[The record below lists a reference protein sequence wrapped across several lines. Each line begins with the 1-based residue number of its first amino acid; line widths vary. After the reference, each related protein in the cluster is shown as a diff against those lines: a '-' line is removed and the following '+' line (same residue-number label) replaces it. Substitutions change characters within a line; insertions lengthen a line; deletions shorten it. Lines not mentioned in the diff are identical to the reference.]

1 MARLR
6 GKIVGDW
13 HKCPSSLL
21 FPAQSCAAPG
31 GPAVSVL
38 VCRFAQVALLT
49 VALCP
54 SLAEA
59 SPTTSVVL
67 SPPASRVV
75 LSACSLVVAPNGNAS
90 VTFSATNEHPKL
102 ALERV
107 RVVLRVKNDLD
118 QKIGQFTLASEGMG
132 ADQGET
138 ATYDKPLYE
147 LNYSRAMATRS
158 ATCTLSAATLAGGS
172 CVDVGQGLEGT
183 EVAFSAGHAE

>member
-1 MARLR
+1 M
-6 GKIVGDW
+6 
-13 HKCPSSLL
+13 
-21 FPAQSCAAPG
+21 
-31 GPAVSVL
+31 SVL

-118 QKIGQFTLASEGMG
+118 QKIGQFSARVRRHGSGPRARRRRT
-132 ADQGET
+132 T
-138 ATYDKPLYE
+138 
-147 LNYSRAMATRS
+147 SRSTN
-158 ATCTLSAATLAGGS
+158 
-172 CVDVGQGLEGT
+172 
-183 EVAFSAGHAE
+183 